1 VGAAWALGLGWV
13 SELLCSIWLTWRVWR
28 RLTAPE
34 PGQAVHPVASGPV
47 DARES
52 TAG

>member
-1 VGAAWALGLGWV
+1 ALGLGWV
-13 SELLCSIWLTWRVWR
+13 SELACSVWLTLRVWR

-34 PGQAVHPVASGPV
+34 PAQALPSIPPPPV